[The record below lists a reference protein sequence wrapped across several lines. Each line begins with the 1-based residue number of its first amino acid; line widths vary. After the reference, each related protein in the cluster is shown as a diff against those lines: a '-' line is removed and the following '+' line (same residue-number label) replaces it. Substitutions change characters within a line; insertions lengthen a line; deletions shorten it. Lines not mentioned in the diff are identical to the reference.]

1 MKNEPDLVLWNRKSK
16 RSKSKRVCCV
26 LLFLRLHFPF
36 CVSLFPFLCIYIS
49 LEIFLAFLRK
59 SGPQSFLIGKRFV
72 IRWRQWIY
80 AKPPPTTQHKYKYN
94 NKQAHKSRI
103 QIASWKL
110 EMYMSVISQ
119 NNEYVKSLPAMLLHT
134 RTIYCQTSKAKK
146 RKLFMLRAEKAK
158 CNALCATYKKGC

>member
-1 MKNEPDLVLWNRKSK
+1 MAWPYWHFKITLMNWHLRFTIMPEAAFYSWPSLVLLRSHVDEKWTCFSALKSEK
-16 RSKSKRVCCV
+16 HRECCV
-26 LLFLRLHFPF
+26 FLFLRLHFPF

-94 NKQAHKSRI
+94 NKQAHKCRI
-103 QIASWKL
+103 QIPKCKL
-110 EMYMSVISQ
+110 EM
-119 NNEYVKSLPAMLLHT
+119 
-134 RTIYCQTSKAKK
+134 
-146 RKLFMLRAEKAK
+146 
-158 CNALCATYKKGC
+158 